1 MPSEEDEPLKRIE
14 LEISDEVYDV
24 AKILGRQRSVD
35 VHDVLIWWINR
46 GAILECP
53 WKKLL

>member
-1 MPSEEDEPLKRIE
+1 MKRIE